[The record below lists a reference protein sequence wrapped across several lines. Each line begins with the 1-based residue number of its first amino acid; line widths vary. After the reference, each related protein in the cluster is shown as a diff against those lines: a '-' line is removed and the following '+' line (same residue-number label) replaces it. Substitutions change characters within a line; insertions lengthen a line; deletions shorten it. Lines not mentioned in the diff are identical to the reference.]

1 MWKIDE
7 YVYLCKHFKAISD
20 MITVSSREFRS
31 NQKSYLDKAANG
43 AEVLI
48 TRGKREAFKLVK
60 VTEDDTLMSK
70 EAFFARIERAIAD
83 IKDGRTY
90 QMLPEENLDDF
101 LNRMEKEG
109 NV

>member
-1 MWKIDE
+1 
-7 YVYLCKHFKAISD
+7 

-31 NQKSYLDKAANG
+31 KQKSYLDKAANG

-48 TRGKREAFKLVK
+48 TRGKKEAFRLVK

-83 IKDGRTY
+83 VKEGKTY
-90 QMLPEENLDDF
+90 QMLPDESLDDF
-101 LNRMEKEG
+101 LNRMEKDG
-109 NV
+109 NI